1 MEKKKNFER
10 YEHASRLVDKVDKEE
25 IFREGRKESR
35 EERLASK
42 DRETRA
48 T

>member
-1 MEKKKNFER
+1 MERKKKISSDTNT
-10 YEHASRLVDKVDKEE
+10 RLVDKVDEEE